1 MPSYAV
7 ILLSG
12 GLDSTTVAAYAKDR
26 VDSLAA
32 ITFRYGQSHAKEVD
46 CAVKIAG
53 IMGIEHRLLDISF
66 LSEIAWYSALTNP
79 ERFPVPADRPEDQI
93 GHGVPITYVPLRNTI
108 FLALAAAYLESNV
121 LYAIEVEGVDCG
133 RGVTASVYM
142 APNALDYSGYPDCRP
157 EFYDKARQTLDL
169 GSKLWTEYGV
179 TIGVETPIID
189 LSKAEIAALGTRLGA
204 PLEHTWSCYEG
215 GDVPCGTCDSCILR
229 AKGFAEADIPDPL
242 LARLARY
249 SSNRLNTRQAFWPP
263 NPKLFDSTVS
273 TRVLRDTFG
282 T

>member
-32 ITFRYGQSHAKEVD
+32 ITFHYGQSHAKEVD
-46 CAVKIAG
+46 CAAKIAA

-79 ERFPVPADRPEDQI
+79 DRFPMPSNRPGDQI

-121 LYAIEVEGVDCG
+121 LHAIEVEGVAASD
-133 RGVTASVYM
+133 VTASVYM

-157 EFYDKARQTLDL
+157 EFYDKARRTLDY

-229 AKGFAEADIPDPL
+229 AKGFVEAGLADPL
-242 LARLARY
+242 LVRLAEI
-249 SSNRLNTRQAFWPP
+249 SEITLSLDGLT
-263 NPKLFDSTVS
+263 
-273 TRVLRDTFG
+273 G
-282 T
+282 

>member
-32 ITFRYGQSHAKEVD
+32 ITFHYGQTHAKEVD
-46 CAVKIAG
+46 CAEKIAG

-66 LSEIAWYSALTNP
+66 LSEVAWYSALTSP
-79 ERFPVPADRPEDQI
+79 DRFPMPSGRPGGEI

-121 LYAIEVEGVDCG
+121 LHAIEMEGVDSAE
-133 RGVTASVYM
+133 VTASVYM

-157 EFYDKARQTLDL
+157 EFYDKARQTLDA

-179 TIGVETPIID
+179 PIGVETPIID

-229 AKGFAEADIPDPL
+229 AKGFAEAGILDPL
-242 LARLARY
+242 LTRLEATPR
-249 SSNRLNTRQAFWPP
+249 SA
-263 NPKLFDSTVS
+263 
-273 TRVLRDTFG
+273 
-282 T
+282 